1 VFPDAFSLVSSVSVL
16 EFLSYDRYV
25 THMNVHKQY
34 DYYRFYKDY
43 CSKQQKNDKIFQEK
57 QLLFNINE
65 MRSYLGSSVDVP
77 PASLPSEFRENDD
90 GIPSLLQQEGG
101 LSSPSMRFPTSL
113 RSIEFTAA
121 KPLPSL
127 DFPHRYNL
135 YRTINSV
142 VYMLELVSKHSMIV
156 AKSEILL
163 DSQVTRIGSHE
174 SCECHISFSVPG
186 GSCPA
191 PASSNSHLESV
202 NSSGSVQGMIAK
214 VHCLLYHSTVD
225 SRSSE
230 DDAIVSSSTIS
241 SSQVDSKNHITIVD
255 NSSQFGTY
263 VVTKDGALKVPS
275 KISKGLVVQNGSLI
289 CVGVTIN
296 GPPVLPVSE
305 ANSACLVYRLQILNS

>member
-1 VFPDAFSLVSSVSVL
+1 
-16 EFLSYDRYV
+16 
-25 THMNVHKQY
+25 MNVHKQY
-34 DYYRFYKDY
+34 DYYRYYKDY
-43 CSKQQKNDKIFQEK
+43 CSKQQKQEK
-57 QLLFNINE
+57 LLQEQQLLSNIND
-65 MRSYLGSSVDVP
+65 MRSYLNSFGDDVPVSVP
-77 PASLPSEFRENDD
+77 PASLPLELQEN
-90 GIPSLLQQEGG
+90 GEQEISHSLLPPREGRI
-101 LSSPSMRFPTSL
+101 LSQSQRFPASI
-113 RSIEFTAA
+113 RSIEFPAS

-142 VYMLELVSKHSMIV
+142 VYMLELVSKHSMII

-174 SCECHISFSVPG
+174 SCECHITFSDI
-186 GSCPA
+186 
-191 PASSNSHLESV
+191 
-202 NSSGSVQGMIAK
+202 SGSTFLKNGSESANTSASIVQGMIAK

-225 SRSSE
+225 RSSE
-230 DDAIVSSSTIS
+230 DEETSTSINNG
-241 SSQVDSKNHITIVD
+241 QIDSKNHITIVD
-255 NSSQFGTY
+255 NSSQYGTY